1 MGLLGDRPGGGSGG
15 LEVYFFVLEGHV
27 FVVSGI
33 ICENGIMGVG
43 TCLDRNRRNYR
54 LVSRRNKES

>member
-1 MGLLGDRPGGGSGG
+1 VGLLGCGSRGCLGG
-15 LEVYFFVLEGHV
+15 LEVYFFVLERHV
-27 FVVSGI
+27 FIIPGI
-33 ICENGIMGVG
+33 ICKNGIMGVG

>member
-1 MGLLGDRPGGGSGG
+1 VGLLGCGLRGYSGG
-15 LEVYFFVLEGHV
+15 LQVYFFVLEGHV
-27 FVVSGI
+27 FIIPGI
-33 ICENGIMGVG
+33 IFENGIMGVG